1 MASQC
6 PDNPS
11 LLKDRCHPG
20 QALLHTLGTPLH
32 KDTGHIGTH
41 FRIASLLCI
50 NIISII
56 TDINPIMAIVIV
68 MRPETMMRPHR
79 LVAMARWQS
88 FGVGHFLLSLRAL
101 TDQPAQLHAPSLFPS
116 FSPQPSPLPP
126 PSPSSSFSSS
136 SCAKFILKKIN
147 VDFNKHIICRSS
159 SLLSSS
165 FFPLRSNLVSPGRIY
180 IGSAALLSLS
190 QYTGST
196 FSLSLCMHSSY
207 DDHLSHS
214 HPNLTLLSLS
224 QYTGST
230 STISCSLFF

>member
-1 MASQC
+1 
-6 PDNPS
+6 
-11 LLKDRCHPG
+11 
-20 QALLHTLGTPLH
+20 
-32 KDTGHIGTH
+32 
-41 FRIASLLCI
+41 
-50 NIISII
+50 
-56 TDINPIMAIVIV
+56 
-68 MRPETMMRPHR
+68 MRPHR

-101 TDQPAQLHAPSLFPS
+101 TDQPAQLHAPSLSPPS

-147 VDFNKHIICRSS
+147 VDFNKHIISRSS
-159 SLLSSS
+159 SLVSSS

-196 FSLSLCMHSSY
+196 STFACSLSSS
-207 DDHLSHS
+207 
-214 HPNLTLLSLS
+214 TLLLLV
-224 QYTGST
+224 
-230 STISCSLFF
+230 TILLPPPLPKALEFSENSSFGHPIVPYMPQPVLYVTIYAESISHIFRHLPHDGGPISDNVSILLYF

>member
-1 MASQC
+1 
-6 PDNPS
+6 
-11 LLKDRCHPG
+11 
-20 QALLHTLGTPLH
+20 
-32 KDTGHIGTH
+32 
-41 FRIASLLCI
+41 
-50 NIISII
+50 
-56 TDINPIMAIVIV
+56 
-68 MRPETMMRPHR
+68 MRPHR
-79 LVAMARWQS
+79 LVAMVRWQS

-147 VDFNKHIICRSS
+147 VNFNQHIISRSS
-159 SLLSSS
+159 SLVSSS

-196 FSLSLCMHSSY
+196 STFAFSLSSSMLNLN
-207 DDHLSHS
+207 HLM
-214 HPNLTLLSLS
+214 LSLLLAYS
-224 QYTGST
+224 ST
-230 STISCSLFF
+230 PSCHNTQDQPQPPSLFWSHLPHLFSL